1 MSDENKL
8 NGDDKKKN
16 PEFRVPPKT
25 WIVWTAIVA
34 AIVMLI
40 LFNHKIQSQPGTII
54 PSEFQKKMEAEPSQI
69 AKATLNYNPQSPLL
83 GEVVGEYYE
92 LDEKGNILKD
102 KTVPFRTQV
111 LLSEK
116 IQDKLQS
123 LPHFEFHE
131 PNTMWMSILVTL

>member
-1 MSDENKL
+1 MSDENKI
-8 NGDDKKKN
+8 NGDKKN

-25 WIVWTAIVA
+25 WVVWTAIIA

-40 LFNHKIQSQPGTII
+40 LFNHKYTSQPTAII
-54 PSEFQKKMEAEPSQI
+54 PSEFQKKMEAEPCQI

-92 LDEKGNILKD
+92 ADNKGNLLKD
-102 KTVPFRTQV
+102 KPTVPFRTQV
-111 LLSEK
+111 LLSER

-131 PNTMWMSILVTL
+131 PNTMVW